1 MYNFQTSSLIKEL
14 EKLIT
19 IYPGQ
24 SNKRQKENKRKYN
37 EEKRSNKMA
46 VQGPH
51 SMLQD
56 SPH

>member
-37 EEKRSNKMA
+37 EEKR
-46 VQGPH
+46 
-51 SMLQD
+51 
-56 SPH
+56 